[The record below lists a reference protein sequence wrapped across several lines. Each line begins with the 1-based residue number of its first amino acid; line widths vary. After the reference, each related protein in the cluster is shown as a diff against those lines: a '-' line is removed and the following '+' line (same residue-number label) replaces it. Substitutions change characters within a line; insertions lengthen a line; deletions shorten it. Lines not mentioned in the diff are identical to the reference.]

1 MGSDNEKE
9 ERKKNIIIEGTDIL
23 GGRWKYMGKK
33 GENGSKGLQKKDWR
47 QNVVFSRI
55 NGTVIVIRIGSEE
68 ERSEIMRNKHKL
80 KGGKIFIENDFEL
93 GGKENSGED

>member
-47 QNVVFSRI
+47 
-55 NGTVIVIRIGSEE
+55 
-68 ERSEIMRNKHKL
+68 
-80 KGGKIFIENDFEL
+80 
-93 GGKENSGED
+93 